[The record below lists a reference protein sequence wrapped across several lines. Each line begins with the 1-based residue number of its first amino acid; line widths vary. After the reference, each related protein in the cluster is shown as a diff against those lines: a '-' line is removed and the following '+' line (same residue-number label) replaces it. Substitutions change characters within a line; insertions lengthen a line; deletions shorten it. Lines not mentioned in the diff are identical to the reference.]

1 MLQSSKSAVAG
12 RSLSIKAKFASL
24 VVGATFISCLSV
36 GLLSYQIGKDGLID
50 ASTLRLESVAGNQSK
65 ALADYQQRISQSLA
79 DLAQNTAIGQAVETM
94 TNIIPSEGASVKAE
108 YQKADKT
115 PEERASFDGT
125 GLKLLYA
132 VHHSSIHGTIASAWK
147 NTRVSD
153 IYVTDMNGTI
163 VYSVTKGNELLE
175 NVSAVPAIGDLFTRI
190 QAGTPDDV
198 QTSPFSPY
206 ELDGGKPSAL
216 IGKQLAVAS
225 WGKVVTKGAVVFRIS
240 SDELTRAVTPDEFGK
255 SIDEALL
262 LDSTGNYRSGS
273 FVGGQS
279 HAIPPELSQAATNQ
293 TSGSGF
299 ATVADHPLFF
309 AYEPVTLFG
318 EKHLLAMGQAE
329 EQVLA
334 SARNLA
340 FWAILAT
347 LAVLTIMGIVGTY
360 IAARL
365 TRPLTELAGLM
376 NRLNDGDKTIVV
388 DHVNRGDEVGVMAR
402 ALESFRQGALDK
414 ERMEEEAYRKTEE
427 IDEERQQRE
436 AEKAASAREID
447 EAVSALA
454 TGLAALSRG
463 KLDQRIDRAFAA
475 SLDHLRHDF
484 NNSLAG
490 LEATIAS
497 IGNSVTTIRGG
508 SGELKAASDDLSR
521 RTERQAAAL
530 EEAAAA
536 LGEMTGAVNGALT
549 RCETAVDVA
558 ADTLKGA
565 HTSTAVVQNAIQAME
580 RIESSSSKIRQIID
594 VIDQIAFQTNLLA
607 LNAGV
612 EAARA
617 GEAGKGFA
625 VVAQEVRELAQK
637 SATAARDIGQLI
649 TASAAD
655 VENGVALVLKTGE
668 SLEHIQGN
676 IQSINEHI
684 GAIVS
689 SSREQSARLGEIN
702 SAVSGLDQVTQQNAA
717 MVEETSASAHSL
729 ANEAEVLNDQI
740 SHFSVGGSSLD
751 TGRRAA

>member
-1 MLQSSKSAVAG
+1 MSQPFKPAGAGKSW
-12 RSLSIKAKFASL
+12 SIKAKFAGL
-24 VVGATFISCLSV
+24 VVGATFVSCLSV
-36 GLLSYQIGKDGLID
+36 GLLSYQIGKGGLIE
-50 ASTLRLESVAGNQSK
+50 ASQLRLESVAGNQSK
-65 ALADYQQRISQSLA
+65 GLATYQARITQALTELG
-79 DLAQNTAIGQAVETM
+79 QNTAIGQAVDTM
-94 TNIIPSEGASVKAE
+94 TNIIPSETKDIKAA
-108 YQKADKT
+108 YQQAELS
-115 PEERASFDGT
+115 PAERAELDGA

-132 VHHSSIHGTIASAWK
+132 IHHSAIHGTIASAWK
-147 NTRVSD
+147 NSGVSD
-153 IYVTDMNGTI
+153 IYIVDMKGQV
-163 VYSVTKGNELLE
+163 VYSVTKGPELLE
-175 NVSAVPAIGDLFTRI
+175 QASAIPSINEIVGRI
-190 QAGTPDDV
+190 NSGSAEQV
-198 QTSPFSPY
+198 HTSAFAAY
-206 ELDGGKPSAL
+206 DADGGKPSAL
-216 IGKQLAVAS
+216 IGKQLAVSS
-225 WGKVVTKGAVVFRIS
+225 WGDTVVKGAVIFRVS
-240 SDELTRAVTPDEFGK
+240 AEQLSRAVTPEEYGK

-262 LDSTGNYRSGS
+262 LDGKGAFRSGS
-273 FVGGQS
+273 FVGGQP
-279 HAIPPELSQAATNQ
+279 HEVPAELVEAAGAQ
-293 TSGSGF
+293 TSGSAF
-299 ATVADHPLFF
+299 ATVADKPLFF
-309 AYEPVTLFG
+309 AYQPVSLFG
-318 EKHLLAMGQAE
+318 ENHLLAMGQDE
-329 EQVLA
+329 GQVLA
-334 SARNLA
+334 SARDLA
-340 FWAILAT
+340 YWAIFAT
-347 LAVLTIMGIVGTY
+347 LAVLLVMGVVGTY

-365 TRPLTELAGLM
+365 TRPLTELAKLM
-376 NRLNDGDKTIVV
+376 NRLNDGDKSIVV
-388 DHVNRGDEVGVMAR
+388 DYVGRGDEVGTMAR

-414 ERMEEEAYRKTEE
+414 ERMEDEAHRKSEEL
-427 IDEERQQRE
+427 DEERQQRE
-436 AEKAASAREID
+436 AEKAASAREIE

-463 KLDQRIDRAFAA
+463 KLDQRITKAFAP

-497 IGNSVTTIRGG
+497 IGSSVTTIRAG
-508 SGELKAASDDLSR
+508 SSELKMASDDLSR

-536 LGEMTGAVNGALT
+536 LAEMTGAVNSALT

-565 HTSTAVVQNAIQAME
+565 HTSTDVVRNAIQAME

-637 SATAARDIGQLI
+637 SATAARDIGALI
-649 TASAAD
+649 TASASD

-684 GAIVS
+684 GAIVG
-689 SSREQSARLGEIN
+689 SSREQSSRLNEIN

-729 ANEAEVLNDQI
+729 ANEAEVLNEQI
-740 SHFSVGGSSLD
+740 SHFSVGSGP
-751 TGRRAA
+751 AAQDRQAA

>member
-1 MLQSSKSAVAG
+1 MLRSSSTAGAG
-12 RSLSIKAKFASL
+12 RSLSIKAKFAGL
-24 VVGATFISCLSV
+24 VVGATFVSCLSV
-36 GLLSYQIGKDGLID
+36 GVLSYQIGKDGLIE
-50 ASTLRLESVAGNQSK
+50 ASKLRLESVAGNQAK
-65 ALADYQQRISQSLA
+65 GLTAYQGRVSQSLA

-94 TNIIPSEGASVKAE
+94 TNIIPSEGESIKAE
-108 YQKADKT
+108 YQKADKSA
-115 PEERASFDGT
+115 EERAGFDGT

-132 VHHSSIHGTIASAWK
+132 IHHSSIHGTIASAWK
-147 NTRVSD
+147 NVGVSD
-153 IYVTDMNGTI
+153 IYITDLNSTI
-163 VYSVTKGNELLE
+163 VYSVTKGAELLQPT
-175 NVSAVPAIGDLFTRI
+175 SAIPAIGELAARI
-190 QAGTPDDV
+190 SAGSADAV
-198 QTSPFSPY
+198 ETSSFAPY
-206 ELDGGKPSAL
+206 DLDGGKPSAL

-225 WGKVVTKGAVVFRIS
+225 WGKTVTKGTVIFRIS
-240 SDELTRAVTPDEFGK
+240 ADELTRAVTPDEFGK

-262 LDSTGNYRSGS
+262 LDGKGAYRSGS
-273 FVGGQS
+273 FVDGKS
-279 HAIPPELSQAATNQ
+279 HEVPAELAQAAEAQ
-293 TSGSGF
+293 SPGSAF

-309 AYEPVTLFG
+309 AFQPVSLFG
-318 EKHLLAMGQAE
+318 EKHLLAMGQAQ

-334 SARNLA
+334 SARHLA
-340 FWAILAT
+340 LWAILAT
-347 LAVLTIMGIVGTY
+347 LAVLAVMGVAGTY

-365 TRPLTELAGLM
+365 TRPLTELAKLM

-388 DHVNRGDEVGVMAR
+388 DHTKRGDEVGVMAR

-414 ERMEEEAYRKTEE
+414 ERMEEDAHRRSEE

-436 AEKAASAREID
+436 AEKAASAREIE

-463 KLDQRIDRAFAA
+463 KLDQRIVKAFAP

-484 NNSLAG
+484 NNSVEG
-490 LEATIAS
+490 LQATIAA

-536 LGEMTGAVNGALT
+536 LGEMTGSVNGALT

-565 HTSTAVVQNAIQAME
+565 HTSTNVVQNAIQAME

-684 GAIVS
+684 GAIVT

-729 ANEAEVLNDQI
+729 ANEAEVLNEQI
-740 SHFSVGGSSLD
+740 SHFSVGDGGMSAS
-751 TGRRAA
+751 RRAA